1 MKLTKTTLAMT
12 AALGATLAAVPAAA
26 QVNGIATADRALAI
40 ANAQALQTGYQQ
52 IADQNQAQLTT
63 LQQLQQQR
71 DVIVKGFDTDGNGQ
85 LTEAEANAAPES
97 SKQQVRTL
105 DEQISAA
112 QLPIQRARLY
122 VLTQVA
128 QQYAPAVQQVIADRS
143 IQVMLTPDAIIYA
156 PESADVTQAVTA
168 AINTRAPSVQITPAA
183 DWQPTQAAGQLYQE
197 IQQLMYY
204 SALQQQAAAQQ
215 QSAQPQA
222 PAQPTGR

>member
-143 IQVMLTPDAIIYA
+143 IQVMLAPDAIIYA
-156 PESADVTQAVTA
+156 PENADVTQAVTA
-168 AINTRAPSVQITPAA
+168 AINTRAPSVAIAPAA
-183 DWQPTQAAGQLYQE
+183 DWQPTQAAAQLYQE

>member
-143 IQVMLTPDAIIYA
+143 IQVMLAPDAIIYA

-183 DWQPTQAAGQLYQE
+183 DWQPTQAAAQLYQE